1 MQIEAL
7 NFENQKG
14 KKIKRKRENKR
25 DSNSTI
31 GIPAVP
37 IAIFENRQLKVQWIT
52 ENHYFL
58 SQAEIP
64 VVSFIFFRNSNYCD
78 KKRTYWLGKK
88 EIRSLRLLRGL
99 DRVGLYNPNPTFEQE
114 KALKKTVEGKYL
126 SVALKFWGKPC

>member
-1 MQIEAL
+1 MV
-7 NFENQKG
+7 

-37 IAIFENRQLKVQWIT
+37 IAIFENHHLKVQWIT

-78 KKRTYWLGKK
+78 KKEHIDLER
-88 EIRSLRLLRGL
+88 R
-99 DRVGLYNPNPTFEQE
+99 
-114 KALKKTVEGKYL
+114 KYDL
-126 SVALKFWGKPC
+126 

>member
-1 MQIEAL
+1 M
-7 NFENQKG
+7 
-14 KKIKRKRENKR
+14 
-25 DSNSTI
+25 
-31 GIPAVP
+31 P

-64 VVSFIFFRNSNYCD
+64 VVSFIFFRNSNYGD

-88 EIRSLRLLRGL
+88 EIRSLRLLRGF

-114 KALKKTVEGKYL
+114 KAL
-126 SVALKFWGKPC
+126 

>member
-7 NFENQKG
+7 NFEIQKG

-64 VVSFIFFRNSNYCD
+64 VVSFIFFRNFNYGD
-78 KKRTYWLGKK
+78 KKKNILTWK
-88 EIRSLRLLRGL
+88 EGNTIFKIVERSWSSW
-99 DRVGLYNPNPTFEQE
+99 
-114 KALKKTVEGKYL
+114 
-126 SVALKFWGKPC
+126 SV